1 MLVIMAGLP
10 GSGKSTIAAELARI
24 LPVVIIDK
32 DIVRA
37 GLFPAGEIEYSTR
50 QDDFV
55 VAVMLQVAQY
65 YYEQNPQR
73 IIIFDGRPFI
83 RRYQIE
89 QVTRFAEQIGQE
101 VRLIACTCS
110 DDTARE
116 PGLSKQ
122 PRLENTWR
130 QIAASIYTA
139 ACRLARKPT
148 ELRTWWWIRS
158 ARLGRCVQ
166 QCIDYIQRESD

>member
-37 GLFPAGEIEYSTR
+37 GLFPAGEIEYSVR

-110 DDTARE
+110 DDTARA
-116 PGLSKQ
+116 
-122 PRLENTWR
+122 RLE
-130 QIAASIYTA
+130 QAAAAGEHLAANRSFDLYRRLQASQEAYGTA
-139 ACRLARKPT
+139 HLVVDT
-148 ELRTWWWIRS
+148 ERT
-158 ARLGRCVQ
+158 LGRCVQ

>member
-24 LPVVIIDK
+24 LPAVIIDK

-65 YYEQNPQR
+65 YYQQDPQR

-110 DDTARE
+110 DDTARA
-116 PGLSKQ
+116 
-122 PRLENTWR
+122 RLEK
-130 QIAASIYTA
+130 AAAAGEHLAANRSFDLYRRLRSSQEAYGTA
-139 ACRLARKPT
+139 HLVVDT
-148 ELRTWWWIRS
+148 ER
-158 ARLGRCVQ
+158 ALGQCVQ
-166 QCIDYIQRESD
+166 QCIDYIQRESV

>member
-1 MLVIMAGLP
+1 MLIIMAGLP

-24 LPVVIIDK
+24 LPAVIIDK

-65 YYEQNPQR
+65 YYQQNPQR
-73 IIIFDGRPFI
+73 YLIFDGRPFI

-89 QVTRFAEQIGQE
+89 QVTRFADQIGQK
-101 VRLIACTCS
+101 VRLIVCTCS
-110 DDTARE
+110 DDTARA
-116 PGLSKQ
+116 
-122 PRLENTWR
+122 RLEK
-130 QIAASIYTA
+130 AAAAREHLAANRSFDLYRRLQASQETYGTA
-139 ACRLARKPT
+139 HLVVDT
-148 ELRTWWWIRS
+148 ER
-158 ARLGRCVQ
+158 ALGQCVQ
-166 QCIDYIQRESD
+166 QCIDTIQRESV